1 MSAATALNNACS
13 VSNITEGL
21 EPLHMLNQEISNRWQ
36 VMGAVVS
43 RRKKVID
50 STLKQMKHYK
60 EVVEKVDETL
70 TRPDLFI
77 PSPSCPEGSHTFTPN
92 AKYCHERYNYC
103 PSYS

>member
-60 EVVEKVDETL
+60 DVVEKVDETL
-70 TRPDLFI
+70 TRTEATLT
-77 PSPSCPEGSHTFTPN
+77 SQHTSVFDVN
-92 AKYCHERYNYC
+92 KAKASRETLKVSVLCQ
-103 PSYS
+103 